1 MKLLHMLLPIPII
14 LFIVLLVFSIK
25 KAKQKVELNKHV
37 FIRLLVLLL
46 SIGLIFLLCYIEEG
60 KRSVLGAM
68 YFSAYFFAAWLLYL
82 LVEAI
87 SLFVVKQNKP
97 AKTNL
102 IILSFVVF
110 IVAMAVGVLYNT

>member
-1 MKLLHMLLPIPII
+1 MLLPIPII
-14 LFIVLLVFSIK
+14 IFILLLVLSLK
-25 KAKQKVELNKHV
+25 KAKQKVEVNKQV

-46 SIGLIFLLCYIEEG
+46 SIGLIFLLCYISEG
-60 KRSVLGAM
+60 RKSVLGAM

-87 SLFVVKQNKP
+87 SLFAIKQNKL

-102 IILSFVVF
+102 IILSFVAF
-110 IVAMAVGVLYNT
+110 IVAMAVGVLSNT